1 MTVLLITYDLNR
13 EGENYKETDD
23 KVLKI
28 MHKNY
33 ENRKLSES
41 SYAIATSDDPDVIY
55 NKFKD
60 VLDKD
65 DAFYVI
71 KLTKP
76 KSGYLKTETKDW
88 INKNI
93 D

>member
-13 EGENYKETDD
+13 EGKNYKETDD
-23 KVLKI
+23 KVLDTLRE
-28 MHKNY
+28 NY
-33 ENRKLSES
+33 DNRKLSES
-41 SYAIATSDDPDVIY
+41 SYAIATSDDPETVY

-60 VLDKD
+60 ILDSD

-71 KLTKP
+71 KLSKP
-76 KSGYLKTETKDW
+76 KSGYLKTETINW